1 MLSRKC
7 TAATH
12 LLHIVASLLVRPPA
26 RQGMHLAAAYGWL
39 TPLFYATVPL
49 IYRLS
54 ETEPF
59 SQFGFVV
66 PSDALARAY

>member
-1 MLSRKC
+1 MYRGHTF
-7 TAATH
+7 TAYCCVITSEAAGQTRNA
-12 LLHIVASLLVRPPA
+12 LGGGLRLVDTLVLH
-26 RQGMHLAAAYGWL
+26 Y
-39 TPLFYATVPL
+39 TVPL

-66 PSDALARAY
+66 PSDALAWAY